1 MKKIK
6 KVLKLSSLIA
16 IAITGATISTQAA
29 VSTWNGGGGDNL
41 WSNAANWGG
50 TGPVSGTD
58 TVVINGTFTVDYD
71 VVAAQNFNDIDVL
84 GGATLNMLTGA
95 FTLNGAFNTATGNVQ
110 GGSVLNFVGGTH
122 DFTTRLGVAN
132 FGAGGTIRVTGSGA
146 TIAMGQT
153 ANMLGATFDY
163 IFDSVGVSSL
173 DFESYV
179 QGGTKPGLVS
189 VDGSSYTGGSGEFT
203 LITAGGL
210 SGQSGLIAEITNTT
224 VSGFSALDYTTAITQ
239 DLVTNRVYLTVTA
252 VPEPSTY
259 ALLAGCFALTSI
271 MVRRRR

>member
-1 MKKIK
+1 MKKANHI
-6 KVLKLSSLIA
+6 LKLSSLIA
-16 IAITGATISTQAA
+16 AATIGATISTQAA
-29 VSTWNGGGGDNL
+29 VITWGGGGNDNL

-95 FTLNGAFNTATGNVQ
+95 FTLNGAFNFTTGNVQ
-110 GGSVLNFVGGTH
+110 SGSAINFVGGTH
-122 DFTTRLGVAN
+122 DFGTRLGVAH

-153 ANMLGATFDY
+153 ANMNGATFDY

-203 LITAGGL
+203 LITAGGA
-210 SGQSGLIAEITNTT
+210 SGLIAEITNTT

-239 DLVTNRVYLTVTA
+239 DLANDRVYLTVTA
-252 VPEPSTY
+252 VPEPETF
-259 ALLAGCFALTSI
+259 ALLGGLLALGYV